1 MRAAFASGG
10 FCFLRQP
17 QTPGGKA
24 VSYVDD
30 RFYSELVQSFK
41 DWDRSELEIKD
52 PKTRDECRQL
62 LEREARLLDQ
72 SRFEDWLAMYAE
84 NCIVWVPAAE
94 TAGDPRREVAIY
106 FDDRRRLEDRIFRL
120 RTGKAWSQVPA
131 SRTVRLV
138 SNVEVFSQKQRLM
151 VRSNLLITEFRAGET
166 RLVAAW
172 CAHRLAGGRI
182 EAKQINLIDRD
193 QSLRNPSVLL

>member
-1 MRAAFASGG
+1 
-10 FCFLRQP
+10 
-17 QTPGGKA
+17 

-30 RFYSELVQSFK
+30 RFYSDLIAAFK
-41 DWDRSELEIKD
+41 DWDKPELEIKD
-52 PKTRDECRQL
+52 ANARDECRQI

-72 SRFEDWLAMYAE
+72 NRFEDWLAMYAE
-84 NCIVWVPAAE
+84 HCIVWIPAAE

-131 SRTVRLV
+131 SRCVRQLT
-138 SNVEVFSQKQRLM
+138 NVEVFRAGEKRM
-151 VRSNLLITEFRAGET
+151 VRSNLLMTEFRAEET
-166 RLVAAW
+166 RMIAAW

>member
-1 MRAAFASGG
+1 
-10 FCFLRQP
+10 
-17 QTPGGKA
+17 

-30 RFYSELVQSFK
+30 QFYSELVLAFK
-41 DWDRSELEIKD
+41 DWDRTELEIKD
-52 PKTRDECRQL
+52 PKLRDECRAL

-72 SRFEDWLAMYAE
+72 ARFEDWLALFAQD
-84 NCIVWVPAAE
+84 CIVWVPAAQ

-131 SRTVRLV
+131 SRTVRMV
-138 SNVEVFSQKQRLM
+138 SNVEVFKAGERLM
-151 VRSNLLITEFRAGET
+151 VRSNLLMTEYRAGET
-166 RLVAAW
+166 RTIAAW

>member
-1 MRAAFASGG
+1 
-10 FCFLRQP
+10 
-17 QTPGGKA
+17 

-30 RFYSELVQSFK
+30 RFYSELVQSFN
-41 DWDRSELEIKD
+41 DWDKAEFEIKD
-52 PKTRDECRQL
+52 PKTRDECRAL

-72 SRFEDWLAMYAE
+72 NRFEDWLGMYAE
-84 NCIVWVPAAE
+84 KCVVWVPAAQ
-94 TAGDPRREVAIY
+94 TAGDPRHEVAIY

-131 SRTVRLV
+131 SRCVRQV
-138 SNVEVFSQKQRLM
+138 TNVEVFRAGEKLM
-151 VRSNLLITEFRAGET
+151 VRSNLLMTEFRSGET
-166 RLVAAW
+166 RFIAAW
-172 CAHRLAGGRI
+172 CAHRLAGGKI

>member
-1 MRAAFASGG
+1 MEAPDDGAAKAGG
-10 FCFLRQP
+10 RS
-17 QTPGGKA
+17 

-30 RFYSELVQSFK
+30 QFYGDLVTAFK
-41 DWDRSELEIKD
+41 DWDRPELEIRD

-72 SRFEDWLAMYAE
+72 NRFEDWLAMYAE

-131 SRTVRLV
+131 SRCARQVT
-138 SNVEVFSQKQRLM
+138 NVEVFRAGERLM
-151 VRSNLLITEFRAGET
+151 VRSNLLMTEFRAGET

-182 EAKQINLIDRD
+182 EAKQINLVDRD